1 MLLLQQT
8 IIREKRKIY
17 MDEELF
23 KIVNR
28 LESIGKRIDRNIIIK
43 EDIDA
48 LKNISTQISKI
59 AESIEKKI

>member
-1 MLLLQQT
+1 
-8 IIREKRKIY
+8 